1 MQRNASANPFKPT
14 AGAEPPVLAGR
25 KKVIDDFTDGLT
37 EGPGAPG
44 RLMRISGP
52 RGSGKTVLLTELGDI
67 AKGKGWVVVDET
79 AGKGLVDRI
88 TERLARQL
96 PEANA
101 SMDIDLG
108 FVKAHAGVSSGTGGA
123 DIRTVL
129 DEAAGRIGKKGV
141 LVTVDEVQDADKGEM
156 AAISQAVQHLI
167 REKKD
172 VAFVF
177 AGLTMGVA
185 DFINGEAM
193 TFLRRAKAEQLK
205 SIPDD
210 DVAAAFEKT
219 FGDSGMPIAG
229 NALSDAVAATGGYA
243 YMVQLVGYNVW
254 KVARRHFG
262 ESPAVTTE
270 DVREGAEMAMEDYVE
285 AVIEPALSR
294 LSKRAMSYLVEMSG
308 SDGPSSTG
316 CVAKSLGVPAQSLSN
331 VRASL
336 IAKQVIEP
344 TEARGY
350 VDFAIPWMRE
360 YVGDHAV
367 ELMDR
372 FPD

>member
-67 AKGKGWVVVDET
+67 AKDKGWVVVDET

-88 TERLARQL
+88 TERLVRQL

-108 FVKAHAGVSSGTGGA
+108 FVKAHAGVSSGTGGS

-229 NALSDAVAATGGYA
+229 NALSAAVAATGGYA

-262 ESPAVTTE
+262 ESPAVAME
-270 DVREGAEMAMEDYVE
+270 DVREGVEMAMRDYVE

>member
-67 AKGKGWVVVDET
+67 AKDKGWVVVDET

-219 FGDSGMPIAG
+219 FGDSGMPIAD
-229 NALSDAVAATGGYA
+229 NALSDAVTATGGYA

-316 CVAKSLGVPAQSLSN
+316 CVAKSLGVPAQSLSS

>member
-25 KKVIDDFTDGLT
+25 KKVMDDFTDGLT

-67 AKGKGWVVVDET
+67 AKDKGWVVVDET

-229 NALSDAVAATGGYA
+229 DALSAAVAATGGYA

-262 ESPAVTTE
+262 ESPAVAME
-270 DVREGAEMAMEDYVE
+270 DVREGAEMAMGDYVE

-316 CVAKSLGVPAQSLSN
+316 CVAKSLGVPAQSLSS

>member
-67 AKGKGWVVVDET
+67 AKDKGWVVVDET

-270 DVREGAEMAMEDYVE
+270 DVREGAEMAMGDYVE

-294 LSKRAMSYLVEMSG
+294 LSKRARSYLVEMSG

-316 CVAKSLGVPAQSLSN
+316 CVAKSLGVPAQSLSS

>member
-67 AKGKGWVVVDET
+67 AKDKGWVVVDET

-88 TERLARQL
+88 TERLVRQL

-270 DVREGAEMAMEDYVE
+270 DVTEGAEMAMEDYVE

>member
-67 AKGKGWVVVDET
+67 AKDKGWVVVDET

-262 ESPAVTTE
+262 ESPAVATE
-270 DVREGAEMAMEDYVE
+270 DVREGAEMAMGDYVE

-316 CVAKSLGVPAQSLSN
+316 CVAKSLGVPAQSLSS

-360 YVGDHAV
+360 YVGDHAT

>member
-1 MQRNASANPFKPT
+1 MQRNANVNPFKPT

-25 KKVIDDFTDGLT
+25 KKVIDDFTDGLL

-67 AKGKGWVVVDET
+67 ARDKGWVVVDET
-79 AGKGLVDRI
+79 AGEGLVDRI
-88 TERLARQL
+88 IERLVRQL

-108 FVKAHAGVSSGTGGA
+108 FVKAHAGVSSSAGGA
-123 DIRTVL
+123 GIRTVL

-156 AAISQAVQHLI
+156 AVISQAVQHLI
-167 REKKD
+167 REKRD

-185 DFINGEAM
+185 DFISGEAM
-193 TFLRRAKAEQLK
+193 TFLRRAKAEQLEP
-205 SIPDD
+205 IPDD

-219 FGDSGMPIAG
+219 FGESEMPIAG
-229 NALSDAVAATGGYA
+229 DVLSAAVMATDGYA

-262 ESPAVTTE
+262 ESPAVTIE
-270 DVREGAEMAMEDYVE
+270 DVREGAEMAMRDYDE

-316 CVAKSLGVPAQSLSN
+316 CVAKSLGVPAQSLSSA
-331 VRASL
+331 RASL

-360 YVGDHAV
+360 YVSDHAD
-367 ELMDR
+367 ELLGR
-372 FPD
+372 FPE

>member
-67 AKGKGWVVVDET
+67 AKDKGWVVVDET

-96 PEANA
+96 PDVNA

-108 FVKAHAGVSSGTGGA
+108 FVKAHAGVSSGAGGA

-229 NALSDAVAATGGYA
+229 DALSAAVAATGGYA

-270 DVREGAEMAMEDYVE
+270 DVMEGAEMAMGDYVE

-316 CVAKSLGVPAQSLSN
+316 CVAKSLGVPAQSLSS

-360 YVGDHAV
+360 YVGDHAA

>member
-67 AKGKGWVVVDET
+67 AKDKGWVVVDET

-88 TERLARQL
+88 TERLVRQL

-294 LSKRAMSYLVEMSG
+294 LSKRAMSYLVEMSR

-360 YVGDHAV
+360 YVGDHAA

>member
-67 AKGKGWVVVDET
+67 AKDKGWVVVDET

-88 TERLARQL
+88 TDRLARQL

-254 KVARRHFG
+254 KVARRHFD

-270 DVREGAEMAMEDYVE
+270 DVREGAEMAMGDYVE

-316 CVAKSLGVPAQSLSN
+316 CVAKSLGVPAQSLSS

>member
-1 MQRNASANPFKPT
+1 MQRNASVNPFKPT

-25 KKVIDDFTDGLT
+25 KRVIDDFTDGLT

-67 AKGKGWVVVDET
+67 ARDKGWVVVDET
-79 AGKGLVDRI
+79 AGEGLVDRI
-88 TERLARQL
+88 IERLVRQL

-101 SMDIDLG
+101 SMEIDLG
-108 FVKAHAGVSSGTGGA
+108 FIKAHAGVSSGAGGA
-123 DIRTVL
+123 GIRAVL
-129 DEAAGRIGKKGV
+129 EEAAGRIGKKGV

-167 REKKD
+167 REKEN

-219 FGDSGMPIAG
+219 FGESKMPIAG
-229 NALSDAVAATGGYA
+229 EALSTAVAATGGYA

-254 KVARRHFG
+254 KVARRHFD
-262 ESPAVTTE
+262 ESPAVTME
-270 DVREGAEMAMEDYVE
+270 DVREGAEMAMVDYNE

-294 LSKRAMSYLVEMSG
+294 LSKRAMGYLVEMSR

-316 CVAKSLGVPAQSLSN
+316 RVAKSLGVSAQSLSS

-344 TEARGY
+344 TEVRGY
-350 VDFAIPWMRE
+350 VDFSIPWMRE
-360 YVGDHAV
+360 YVSDHAA
-367 ELMDR
+367 ELMGR
-372 FPD
+372 FPG

>member
-67 AKGKGWVVVDET
+67 AKDKGWVVVDET

-229 NALSDAVAATGGYA
+229 NALSAAVAATGGYA

-262 ESPAVTTE
+262 ESPAVAME
-270 DVREGAEMAMEDYVE
+270 DVREGAEMAMGDYVE

-294 LSKRAMSYLVEMSG
+294 LSKRAMSYLVEMSR

-316 CVAKSLGVPAQSLSN
+316 CVAKSLGVPAQSLSS

-360 YVGDHAV
+360 YVGDHAI

>member
-67 AKGKGWVVVDET
+67 AKDKGWVVVDET

-88 TERLARQL
+88 TERLVRQL

-360 YVGDHAV
+360 YVGDHAA

>member
-25 KKVIDDFTDGLT
+25 KKVIEDFTDGLT

-67 AKGKGWVVVDET
+67 AKDKGWVVVDET

-88 TERLARQL
+88 MERLARQL

-108 FVKAHAGVSSGTGGA
+108 FVKAHAGVSSGAGGA

-254 KVARRHFG
+254 KVARRHFD
-262 ESPAVTTE
+262 ERPAVTTE
-270 DVREGAEMAMEDYVE
+270 DVREGADMAMEDYVE

-316 CVAKSLGVPAQSLSN
+316 CVAKSLGVPAQSLSS

>member
-1 MQRNASANPFKPT
+1 MQRNANVNPFKPT

-25 KKVIDDFTDGLT
+25 KKVIDDFTDGLL

-67 AKGKGWVVVDET
+67 ARDKGWVVVDET
-79 AGKGLVDRI
+79 AGEGLVDRI
-88 TERLARQL
+88 IERLVRQL

-108 FVKAHAGVSSGTGGA
+108 FVKAHAGVSSSAGGA
-123 DIRTVL
+123 GIRTVL

-185 DFINGEAM
+185 DFISGEAM
-193 TFLRRAKAEQLK
+193 TFLRRAKAEQLE

-219 FGDSGMPIAG
+219 FGESKMPIAG
-229 NALSDAVAATGGYA
+229 DVLSAAVMATDGYA

-262 ESPAVTTE
+262 ESPAVSME
-270 DVREGAEMAMEDYVE
+270 DVREGAEMAMRGYDE

-294 LSKRAMSYLVEMSG
+294 LSKRAMSYLIEMSG

-316 CVAKSLGVPAQSLSN
+316 CVAKSLGVPAQSLSS

-360 YVGDHAV
+360 YVSDHAD
-367 ELMDR
+367 ELLGR

>member
-52 RGSGKTVLLTELGDI
+52 RGSGKTVLLTEHGDI
-67 AKGKGWVVVDET
+67 AKDKGWVVVDET

-88 TERLARQL
+88 TERLVRQL

-156 AAISQAVQHLI
+156 ATISQAVQHLI

>member
-1 MQRNASANPFKPT
+1 MQRDASANPFKPT

-67 AKGKGWVVVDET
+67 AKDKGWVVVDET

-88 TERLARQL
+88 MERLVRQL

-123 DIRTVL
+123 NIRTVL

-254 KVARRHFG
+254 KVARRHFD

-270 DVREGAEMAMEDYVE
+270 DVREGAEMAMGDYVE

-316 CVAKSLGVPAQSLSN
+316 CVAKSLGVPAQSLSS

-360 YVGDHAV
+360 YVGDHAA

>member
-67 AKGKGWVVVDET
+67 AKAKGWVVVDET

-229 NALSDAVAATGGYA
+229 NALSAAVAATGGYA

-270 DVREGAEMAMEDYVE
+270 DVREGAEMAMGDYVE

-316 CVAKSLGVPAQSLSN
+316 CVAKSLGVPAQSLSS

-360 YVGDHAV
+360 YVGDHAA

>member
-67 AKGKGWVVVDET
+67 AKDKGWVVVDET

-108 FVKAHAGVSSGTGGA
+108 FVKAHAGVSSGAGGA

-270 DVREGAEMAMEDYVE
+270 DVREGSEMAMGDYVE

-316 CVAKSLGVPAQSLSN
+316 CVAKSLGVPAQSLSS

-336 IAKQVIEP
+336 ISKQVIEP

>member
-1 MQRNASANPFKPT
+1 MQRNASVNPFKPT

-25 KKVIDDFTDGLT
+25 KRVIDDFTDGLM

-67 AKGKGWVVVDET
+67 ARDKGWVVVDET
-79 AGKGLVDRI
+79 AGEGLINRI
-88 TERLARQL
+88 IERLVRQL

-101 SMDIDLG
+101 SMDIDFG
-108 FVKAHAGVSSGTGGA
+108 FIKAHAGVSSGAGGA
-123 DIRTVL
+123 GIRAVL
-129 DEAAGRIGKKGV
+129 EEAAGRIGKKGV

-167 REKKD
+167 REKEN

-193 TFLRRAKAEQLK
+193 TFLRRAKAEQLEPI
-205 SIPDD
+205 SDD

-219 FGDSGMPIAG
+219 FGESEMPIAG
-229 NALSDAVAATGGYA
+229 DVLSAAVMATGGYA

-254 KVARRHFG
+254 KVARRHFV
-262 ESPAVTTE
+262 ESHAVTME
-270 DVREGAEMAMEDYVE
+270 DVRKGAEMAMEAYDE

-316 CVAKSLGVPAQSLSN
+316 CVAKSLGVPAQSLSS

-360 YVGDHAV
+360 YVGDHAD
-367 ELMDR
+367 ELLGR

>member
-67 AKGKGWVVVDET
+67 AKDKGWVVVDET

-229 NALSDAVAATGGYA
+229 NALSAAVAATGGYA

-262 ESPAVTTE
+262 ESPAVAME
-270 DVREGAEMAMEDYVE
+270 DVREGAEMAMGDYVE

-316 CVAKSLGVPAQSLSN
+316 CVAKSLGVPAQSLSS

-360 YVGDHAV
+360 YVGDHAI

>member
-25 KKVIDDFTDGLT
+25 KKVIEDFTDGLT

-67 AKGKGWVVVDET
+67 AKDKGWVVVDET

-88 TERLARQL
+88 MERLARQL

-108 FVKAHAGVSSGTGGA
+108 FVKAHAGVSSGAGGA

-316 CVAKSLGVPAQSLSN
+316 CVAKSLGVPAQSLSS

>member
-1 MQRNASANPFKPT
+1 MQRNASVNPFKPT

-25 KKVIDDFTDGLT
+25 KRVIDDFTDGLM

-67 AKGKGWVVVDET
+67 ARDKGWVVVDET

-88 TERLARQL
+88 IERLVRQL

-108 FVKAHAGVSSGTGGA
+108 FIKAHAGVSSGAGGA
-123 DIRTVL
+123 GIRAVL
-129 DEAAGRIGKKGV
+129 EEAAGRIGKKGV

-167 REKKD
+167 REKEN

-205 SIPDD
+205 SIPDN

-219 FGDSGMPIAG
+219 FGESKMPIAG
-229 NALSDAVAATGGYA
+229 EALSVAVAATGGYA

-262 ESPAVTTE
+262 ESPAVAME
-270 DVREGAEMAMEDYVE
+270 DVREGAEMAMADYNE

-294 LSKRAMSYLVEMSG
+294 LSKRAMGYLVEMSG

-316 CVAKSLGVPAQSLSN
+316 RVAKSLGVSAQSLSS

-344 TEARGY
+344 TEVRGY
-350 VDFAIPWMRE
+350 VDFSIPWMRE
-360 YVGDHAV
+360 YVSDHAD
-367 ELMDR
+367 ELMGR
-372 FPD
+372 FPG

>member
-67 AKGKGWVVVDET
+67 AKDKGWVVVDET

-129 DEAAGRIGKKGV
+129 DEATGRIGKKGV

-360 YVGDHAV
+360 YVGDHAA

>member
-67 AKGKGWVVVDET
+67 AKDKGWVVVDET

-254 KVARRHFG
+254 KAARRHFG

-270 DVREGAEMAMEDYVE
+270 DVREGAEMAMGDYVE

-316 CVAKSLGVPAQSLSN
+316 CVAKSLGVPAQSLSS

>member
-67 AKGKGWVVVDET
+67 AKDKGWVVVDET

-108 FVKAHAGVSSGTGGA
+108 FVKAHAGVSSGAGGA

-229 NALSDAVAATGGYA
+229 NALSAAVAATGGYA

-254 KVARRHFG
+254 KVARRHFS
-262 ESPAVTTE
+262 ESPAVAME
-270 DVREGAEMAMEDYVE
+270 DVREGAEMAMGDYVE

-316 CVAKSLGVPAQSLSN
+316 CVAKSLGVPAQSLSS

-360 YVGDHAV
+360 YVGDHAA

>member
-67 AKGKGWVVVDET
+67 AKDKGWVVVDET

-210 DVAAAFEKT
+210 DVAEAFEKT

-270 DVREGAEMAMEDYVE
+270 DVREGAEMAMGDYVE

-316 CVAKSLGVPAQSLSN
+316 CVAKSLGVPAQSLSS

-350 VDFAIPWMRE
+350 VDFAIPWMRK

>member
-25 KKVIDDFTDGLT
+25 KKVIEDFTDGLT

-67 AKGKGWVVVDET
+67 AKDKGWVVVDET

-88 TERLARQL
+88 MERLARQL

-108 FVKAHAGVSSGTGGA
+108 FVKAHAGVSSGAGGA

-254 KVARRHFG
+254 KVARRHFD
-262 ESPAVTTE
+262 ERPAVTTE
-270 DVREGAEMAMEDYVE
+270 DVREGADMAMEDYVE
-285 AVIEPALSR
+285 AVVEPALSR

-316 CVAKSLGVPAQSLSN
+316 CVAKSLGVPAQSLSS

>member
-67 AKGKGWVVVDET
+67 AKDKGWVVVDET

-219 FGDSGMPIAG
+219 FGDSGMPIADD
-229 NALSDAVAATGGYA
+229 ALSDAVAATGGYA

-254 KVARRHFG
+254 KVARRHFD

-270 DVREGAEMAMEDYVE
+270 DVREGAEMAMGDYVE

-316 CVAKSLGVPAQSLSN
+316 CVAKSLGVPAQSLSS

-360 YVGDHAV
+360 YVGDHAA

>member
-52 RGSGKTVLLTELGDI
+52 RGSGKTVLLTKLGDI
-67 AKGKGWVVVDET
+67 AKDKGWAVVDET
-79 AGKGLVDRI
+79 AGKGLVDRM
-88 TERLARQL
+88 TGRLARQL
-96 PEANA
+96 PEAN
-101 SMDIDLG
+101 
-108 FVKAHAGVSSGTGGA
+108 VST

-129 DEAAGRIGKKGV
+129 GEAADRIGREGV

-177 AGLTMGVA
+177 AGLAMGVA
-185 DFINGEAM
+185 DIVNGKAM
-193 TFLRRAKAEQLK
+193 TFLMRAKAERLK
-205 SIPDD
+205 PIPDG

-219 FGDSGMPIAG
+219 FGDSGMPFAG
-229 NALSDAVAATGGYA
+229 NALSAAVAATGGYA

-262 ESPAVTTE
+262 ESPAVAME
-270 DVREGAEMAMEDYVE
+270 DVREGVEMAMGDYVE

-294 LSKRAMSYLVEMSG
+294 LSKRAMSYLVEMSR

-316 CVAKSLGVPAQSLSN
+316 CVAKSLGLPAQSLSS

-336 IAKQVIEP
+336 IARQVIEP

-350 VDFAIPWMRE
+350 VDFAVPWMRE
-360 YVGDHAV
+360 YVGDHAA

>member
-88 TERLARQL
+88 TERLVRQL

>member
-67 AKGKGWVVVDET
+67 AKDKGWVVVDET

-88 TERLARQL
+88 MERLVRQL

-123 DIRTVL
+123 NIRTVL

-254 KVARRHFG
+254 KVARRHFD

-270 DVREGAEMAMEDYVE
+270 DVREGAEMAMGDYVE

-308 SDGPSSTG
+308 SDGPSATG
-316 CVAKSLGVPAQSLSN
+316 CVAKSLGVPAQSLSS

-360 YVGDHAV
+360 YVGDHAA

>member
-1 MQRNASANPFKPT
+1 MQRNASVNPFKPT

-25 KKVIDDFTDGLT
+25 KRVIDDFTDGLM

-44 RLMRISGP
+44 RLMRISGL

-67 AKGKGWVVVDET
+67 ARDKGWVVVDET
-79 AGKGLVDRI
+79 AGEGLVDRI
-88 TERLARQL
+88 IERLVRQL

-101 SMDIDLG
+101 SMEIDLG
-108 FVKAHAGVSSGTGGA
+108 FIKAHAGVSSGAGGA
-123 DIRTVL
+123 GIRAVL
-129 DEAAGRIGKKGV
+129 EEAAGRIGKKGV

-167 REKKD
+167 REKEN

-219 FGDSGMPIAG
+219 FGESKMPIAG
-229 NALSDAVAATGGYA
+229 EALSTAVAATGGYA

-262 ESPAVTTE
+262 ESPAVTME
-270 DVREGAEMAMEDYVE
+270 DVREGAEMAMVDYNE

-294 LSKRAMSYLVEMSG
+294 LSKRAMGYLVEMSR

-316 CVAKSLGVPAQSLSN
+316 RVAKSLGVSAQSLSS

-344 TEARGY
+344 TEVRGY
-350 VDFAIPWMRE
+350 VDFSIPWMRE
-360 YVGDHAV
+360 YVSDHAA
-367 ELMDR
+367 ELMGR
-372 FPD
+372 FPG

>member
-1 MQRNASANPFKPT
+1 MQRNASVNPFKPT

-25 KKVIDDFTDGLT
+25 KRVIDDFTDGLM

-67 AKGKGWVVVDET
+67 ARDKGWVVVDET
-79 AGKGLVDRI
+79 AGEGLVDRI
-88 TERLARQL
+88 IERLVRQL

-108 FVKAHAGVSSGTGGA
+108 FIKAHAGVSSGAGGA
-123 DIRTVL
+123 GIRAVL
-129 DEAAGRIGKKGV
+129 EEAAGRIGKKGV

-193 TFLRRAKAEQLK
+193 TFLRRAKAEQLEPI
-205 SIPDD
+205 SDD

-219 FGDSGMPIAG
+219 FGESEMPIAG
-229 NALSDAVAATGGYA
+229 DVLSAAVMATGGYA

-254 KVARRHFG
+254 KVARRHFV
-262 ESPAVTTE
+262 ESPAVTME
-270 DVREGAEMAMEDYVE
+270 DVRKGAEMAMEAYDE

-316 CVAKSLGVPAQSLSN
+316 CVAKSLGVPAQSLSS

-360 YVGDHAV
+360 YVGDHAD
-367 ELMDR
+367 ELLGR

>member
-88 TERLARQL
+88 TERLVRQL

-372 FPD
+372 FPN

>member
-67 AKGKGWVVVDET
+67 AKDKGWVVVDET

-219 FGDSGMPIAG
+219 FGESGMPIAG
-229 NALSDAVAATGGYA
+229 NALSAAVAATGGYA

-262 ESPAVTTE
+262 ESPAVAME
-270 DVREGAEMAMEDYVE
+270 DVREGAEMAMGDYVE

-316 CVAKSLGVPAQSLSN
+316 CVAKSLGVPAQSLSS

-344 TEARGY
+344 TEVRGY
-350 VDFAIPWMRE
+350 VDFSIPWMRE
-360 YVGDHAV
+360 YVSDHAA
-367 ELMDR
+367 ELMGR

>member
-67 AKGKGWVVVDET
+67 AKDKGWVVVDET

-229 NALSDAVAATGGYA
+229 NALSAAVAATGGYA

-270 DVREGAEMAMEDYVE
+270 DVREGAEMAMGDYVE

-316 CVAKSLGVPAQSLSN
+316 CVAKSLGVPAQSLSS

>member
-67 AKGKGWVVVDET
+67 AKDKGWVVVDET

-270 DVREGAEMAMEDYVE
+270 DVKEGAEMAMGDYVE

-316 CVAKSLGVPAQSLSN
+316 CVAKSLGVPAQSLSS

-360 YVGDHAV
+360 YVGDHAA

>member
-1 MQRNASANPFKPT
+1 MQRNASVNPFKPT

-25 KKVIDDFTDGLT
+25 KRVIDDFTDGLM

-67 AKGKGWVVVDET
+67 ARDKGWVVVDET
-79 AGKGLVDRI
+79 AGEGLINRI
-88 TERLARQL
+88 IERLVRQL

-108 FVKAHAGVSSGTGGA
+108 FIKAHAGVSSGAGGA
-123 DIRTVL
+123 GIRAVL
-129 DEAAGRIGKKGV
+129 EEAAGRIGKKGV

-167 REKKD
+167 REKEN

-193 TFLRRAKAEQLK
+193 TFLRRAKAEQLEPI
-205 SIPDD
+205 SDD

-219 FGDSGMPIAG
+219 FGESEMPIAG
-229 NALSDAVAATGGYA
+229 DVLSAAVMATGGYA

-254 KVARRHFG
+254 KVARRHFV
-262 ESPAVTTE
+262 ESPAVTME
-270 DVREGAEMAMEDYVE
+270 DVRKGAEMAMEAYDE

-316 CVAKSLGVPAQSLSN
+316 CVAKSLGVPAQSLSS

-360 YVGDHAV
+360 YVGDHAD
-367 ELMDR
+367 ELLGR

>member
-67 AKGKGWVVVDET
+67 AKDKGWVVVDET

-108 FVKAHAGVSSGTGGA
+108 FVTAHAGVSSGTGGA

-210 DVAAAFEKT
+210 DVAEAFEKT

-270 DVREGAEMAMEDYVE
+270 DVREGAEMAMGDYVE

-316 CVAKSLGVPAQSLSN
+316 CVAKSLGVPAQSLSS

-350 VDFAIPWMRE
+350 VDFAIPWMRK